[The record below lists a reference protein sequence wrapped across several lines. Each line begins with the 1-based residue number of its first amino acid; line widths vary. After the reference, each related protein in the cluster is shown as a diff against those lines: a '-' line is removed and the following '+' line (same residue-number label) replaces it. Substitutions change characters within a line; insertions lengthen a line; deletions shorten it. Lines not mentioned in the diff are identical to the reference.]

1 MADDFAINFRKTRVA
16 PSSRASDRSGTPL
29 WLLGLAAAA
38 VGFGLFGALTGGRDL
53 LGAFGKGAGTTLV
66 RAIAAPNLP
75 PAAAPPAKFAGPRI
89 ISAVPGVQE
98 TALEAPVGIL
108 PGDTRPLA
116 MSYVPAGPVIIRTPT
131 SLVQIDGPRL
141 MPPPVGPSRRML
153 DHAASL
159 ATALRMLANTPC
171 DQHLRYVAAAN
182 INLFVAAYF
191 SPRTPIKTEAPANAA
206 FWSRTEP
213 SMVRRA
219 AVDLAERGALAPDD
233 FGLDRSPEVKGLF
246 QGVRLALP
254 SCA

>member
-1 MADDFAINFRKTRVA
+1 
-16 PSSRASDRSGTPL
+16 
-29 WLLGLAAAA
+29 
-38 VGFGLFGALTGGRDL
+38 
-53 LGAFGKGAGTTLV
+53 
-66 RAIAAPNLP
+66 
-75 PAAAPPAKFAGPRI
+75 
-89 ISAVPGVQE
+89 
-98 TALEAPVGIL
+98 
-108 PGDTRPLA
+108 
-116 MSYVPAGPVIIRTPT
+116 
-131 SLVQIDGPRL
+131 RL
-141 MPPPVGPSRRML
+141 MPPPLGPSRRML
-153 DHAASL
+153 DHASSL

-206 FWSRTEP
+206 FWTRPEP

-233 FGLDRSPEVKGLF
+233 FGLDRSPEVRGLF